1 MSRSVSLVL
10 LSAATAALLLIV
22 SITNGLVGGKTIAP
36 VKVITVES
44 PLVLNS
50 QQKVELFVNELM
62 TKRQASCLLWIF
74 TKESHMNPKAKNPTS
89 SARGIG
95 QLLESTYQNIG
106 LKHSAD
112 PIAQVVASIA
122 YISRHYGSDGA
133 CAAKAFWIKNSYY

>member
-1 MSRSVSLVL
+1 MSRSVSTIL
-10 LSAATAALLLIV
+10 LSAASVALLLII
-22 SITNGLVGGKTIAP
+22 SITNTLTSGQPIKIVKIEVP
-36 VKVITVES
+36 VVM
-44 PLVLNS
+44 NN
-50 QQKVELFVNELM
+50 QQKVEAFVNELM

-74 TKESHMNPKAKNPTS
+74 DKESHMNPKAKNPTS

-95 QLLESTYQNIG
+95 QLLDSTYANIG

-133 CAAKAFWIKNSYY
+133 CAAKAFWQRNSYY

>member
-1 MSRSVSLVL
+1 MSRSVSTIL
-10 LSAATAALLLIV
+10 LSAASVALLLII
-22 SITNGLVGGKTIAP
+22 SITNTLTSGQPIKIVKIEVP
-36 VKVITVES
+36 VVM
-44 PLVLNS
+44 NN
-50 QQKVELFVNELM
+50 QQKVEAFVNELM

-74 TKESHMNPKAKNPTS
+74 DKESHMNPKAKNPTS

-95 QLLESTYQNIG
+95 QLLDSTYANIG

-133 CAAKAFWIKNSYY
+133 CAAKAFWQKNSYY